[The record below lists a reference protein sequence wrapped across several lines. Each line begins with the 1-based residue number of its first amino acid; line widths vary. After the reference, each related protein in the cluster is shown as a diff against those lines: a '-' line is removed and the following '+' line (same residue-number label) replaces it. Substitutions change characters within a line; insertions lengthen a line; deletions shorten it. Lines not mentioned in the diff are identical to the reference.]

1 MESFELQDELTALAH
16 DVHTYAIDNE
26 HDFSSEDPARFLEAA
41 VEAVAN
47 NTDAIRDPEVF
58 DVFRSV
64 LKYSS
69 SISGTLMNKVL
80 DSLTSG
86 IQSEIDAT
94 VRDIESGEQATDS
107 SHRIPLELFGFLLQW
122 FVTAAEHIQGSDNAP
137 AAPAPKARRGR
148 GGKAAGAKAAK
159 AAAARMEETWSW
171 QDQIPAVLT
180 VISKVLVKLGMHWQ
194 KVWQTTTERE
204 TFVRCVPPLS
214 PRALSVHASH
224 AVASSSQPTT
234 CSKTNNT

>member
-1 MESFELQDELTALAH
+1 MESFELQDELAALAQ
-16 DVHTYAIDNE
+16 DVHAYDIHNE
-26 HDFSSEDPARFLEAA
+26 RDFSSEDPARFLEAA

-64 LKYSS
+64 LKHST

-94 VRDIESGEQATDS
+94 IRDIESGEQATDS

-122 FVTAAEHIQGSDNAP
+122 FVTAAEHIKGGDGASV
-137 AAPAPKARRGR
+137 APAPKARRGR
-148 GGKAAGAKAAK
+148 GGKAAGARAAK

-171 QDQIPAVLT
+171 QDHIPATLV

-204 TFVRCVPPLS
+204 TFVR
-214 PRALSVHASH
+214 
-224 AVASSSQPTT
+224 
-234 CSKTNNT
+234 